1 MKLSSV
7 LLFSACLL
15 LCLAAIDAGKKKYL
29 AALLLGAA
37 LKGSHKLIPLPLPL
51 PVSLNFVN

>member
-37 LKGSHKLIPLPLPL
+37 LKGGHKLIPLPLPL
-51 PVSLNFVN
+51 PVRAFT